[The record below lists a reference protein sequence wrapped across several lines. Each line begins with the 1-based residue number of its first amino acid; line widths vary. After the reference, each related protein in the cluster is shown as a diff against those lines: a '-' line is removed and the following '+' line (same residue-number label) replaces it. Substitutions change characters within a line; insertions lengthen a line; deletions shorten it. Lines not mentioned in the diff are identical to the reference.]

1 MEKFNLHDYEI
12 SNLFNNYG
20 IEAYPSKFED
30 GSTRLF
36 MFLKRDSIEEFI
48 VITPPECKTPEQI
61 LQFTKDTHTELF
73 L

>member
-1 MEKFNLHDYEI
+1 
-12 SNLFNNYG
+12 
-20 IEAYPSKFED
+20 
-30 GSTRLF
+30 

-61 LQFTKDTHTELF
+61 LQFTKDTHPELF